1 MPPTDAAS
9 ASIQRMFAAIARPYD
24 RMNHLLSL
32 GVDRAW
38 RRRTV
43 ELVPP
48 IGDGP
53 VLDVCTG
60 TADLALA
67 YWRATGGRI
76 PIVGADFCRPMLAIA
91 RRKRHR
97 AGADAAV
104 ELVEADARNLPFPDN
119 QFQIVTV
126 AFGLRNVRPF
136 AAGLAEMVRVCRSR
150 GRVAVLDF
158 AMPDRWWLRG
168 PYRFYFH
175 QVLPR
180 MGQLLARNPGHAYGY
195 LPASVDE
202 FPWHEA
208 MAEKMREAGLH
219 NVSYHPFTFGIA
231 TLYVG
236 EK

>member
-9 ASIQRMFAAIARPYD
+9 ASIHRMFAAIARPYD

-32 GVDRAW
+32 GIDRAW

-43 ELVPP
+43 QLVPP
-48 IGDGP
+48 TANAPI
-53 VLDVCTG
+53 LDVCTG

-67 YWRATGGRI
+67 YWRAGKGQI

-91 RRKRHR
+91 RQKCRR
-97 AGADAAV
+97 AGADGAV
-104 ELVEADARNLPFPDN
+104 ELVEADARYLPFPDDR
-119 QFQIVTV
+119 FQIVTV

-136 AAGLAEMVRVCRSR
+136 AAGLAEMVRVCRAG

-158 AMPDRWWLRG
+158 SMPRRWWLRG

-175 QVLPR
+175 RVLPR
-180 MGQLLARNPGHAYGY
+180 VGQLLARNPDHAYGY

-202 FPWHEA
+202 FPAGEA
-208 MAEKMREAGLH
+208 MAEQLRAAGLH
-219 NVSYHPFTFGIA
+219 SVAYYPFTCGIA